1 MTVAPPADSLKVSPA
16 LCAAIG
22 LVATLLTSLGSLA
35 LTIPGLFAFTP
46 GRLMAVWLFG

>member
-1 MTVAPPADSLKVSPA
+1 MTVAPPADCLQVAPA
-16 LCAAIG
+16 LREAVDLA
-22 LVATLLTSLGSLA
+22 ATLLASLGSLA